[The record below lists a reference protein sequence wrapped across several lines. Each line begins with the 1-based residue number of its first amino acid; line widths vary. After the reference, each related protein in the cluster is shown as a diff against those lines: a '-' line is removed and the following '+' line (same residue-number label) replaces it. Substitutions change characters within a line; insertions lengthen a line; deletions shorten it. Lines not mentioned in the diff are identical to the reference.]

1 LFVLA
6 GLTEGSFALGR
17 GLAKQ
22 AHIPANYLS
31 KILWTPG
38 GAGIIDATRGSGGEY
53 RLQFAPDEIRWPR
66 S

>member
-1 LFVLA
+1 
-6 GLTEGSFALGR
+6 LT
-17 GLAKQ
+17 KQ